1 MSHIRKLTFFV
12 IMKLVPMATE
22 LEMASKRPMYLSSMV
37 FFDAEVVDGKAKGGC
52 EADARCA
59 GGRR

>member
-1 MSHIRKLTFFV
+1 
-12 IMKLVPMATE
+12 MATE

>member
-1 MSHIRKLTFFV
+1 M
-12 IMKLVPMATE
+12 MKLVPMATE

-37 FFDAEVVDGKAKGGC
+37 SFDAEVVDGKAKGGGC
-52 EADARCA
+52 EADVRCV